1 MVNKILNQD
10 KNSVWIM
17 YNSENCDP
25 YFSKFITNKTI
36 VPALCIIS
44 NNNKFL
50 IAHALDVENL
60 HDFKGEVLTYDGE
73 NALIQIMTDILNKL
87 KYPQVIYLNYSDKLD
102 SQTDVLG
109 YGTYRFI
116 TDNIIAEY
124 KQKNIKLPNFKS
136 ADTFI
141 YKLLDSKSDEDIF
154 YFKLA
159 ANRALEIINTAFKK
173 IKVGMTEKQI
183 LNLVH
188 NISSFKSKN
197 LKRYNIIE
205 ENFSWEKE
213 LCPIVLVGANLK
225 KGGHSEAS
233 NQMLQFGDTV
243 YMDFG
248 IQIHLKDGRKYSSDL
263 QRMGYALKP
272 KEFTAPPEIKNV
284 FSTLYEAID
293 IGIKNCKPG
302 VKGHEIDKLVRDYI
316 TKKGYPSYNH
326 ATGHPVG
333 ETAHSPGTS
342 ISPKGHKRSGL
353 PLQENG
359 VYTIEPRIQIKNG
372 GSIEEMVRITKNGG
386 ITLCER
392 QKSLYLIRY

>member
-1 MVNKILNQD
+1 MVNKILNQE
-10 KNSVWIM
+10 KNAVWIM

-36 VPALCIIS
+36 VPSLCILS
-44 NNNKFL
+44 NQNKFL

-60 HDFKGEVLTYDGE
+60 RCFDGEVLTYDGE
-73 NALIQIMTDILNKL
+73 NSLIQIMTDILNKL
-87 KYPQVIYLNYSDKLD
+87 KYPPVIYLNYSDKLD

-124 KQKNIKLPNFKS
+124 KQKNITPPNFKS
-136 ADTFI
+136 ADTLI
-141 YKLLDSKSDEDIF
+141 YQLLDSKTDEDIF
-154 YFKLA
+154 YLKLA
-159 ANRALEIINTAFKK
+159 ANRALEILNIAFKK
-173 IKVGMTEKQI
+173 IKIGMTEKQI

-197 LKRYNIIE
+197 LRRYNVVKE
-205 ENFSWEKE
+205 TFSWEKE
-213 LCPIVLVGANLK
+213 LCPIVLVGPNLE
-225 KGGHSEAS
+225 KGGHSEAG
-233 NQMLQFGDTV
+233 NQILRPGDTV

-272 KEFTAPPEIKNV
+272 KEFSVPNEVKKV
-284 FSTLYEAID
+284 FSTLYQAID

-302 VKGHEIDKLVRDYI
+302 IKGYEIDKIVRDHI
-316 TKKGYPSYNH
+316 TEKGYPSYNH

-353 PLQENG
+353 FLQENG

-372 GSIEEMVRITKNGG
+372 GSIEEMVQVTPSGG

-392 QKSLYLIRY
+392 QKSLYIIRR